1 MLVSGLVS
9 GKSVTKVG
17 GSIKSVVSNEKMRSS
32 ATTIG
37 SRSWEAARSVMVKR
51 HEKPRKNDY

>member
-17 GSIKSVVSNEKMRSS
+17 GSDSVVSNEKMESS
-32 ATTIG
+32 GTIRG
-37 SRSWEAARSVMVKR
+37 SRG
-51 HEKPRKNDY
+51 